1 MTLISFEEKIKEG
14 LELSGKAEE
23 FAFELK
29 KKLPNVNDLNKAESQ
44 RIKVERAFLIS
55 ESKLCRQIVFA
66 VSKNC
71 LDLALIGLRTML
83 EFDINA
89 DYIFNHPSHKNDLKW
104 VDSLCNDI
112 FKRTN
117 DLGMLKS
124 KLGGF
129 SLKDR
134 AKDVGCSEL
143 YNKNYASLSSYAH
156 LMLGQSYV
164 QKNDEFEKLSLA
176 VVSQALCILLD
187 VIDSIAKFHNLQID
201 EKLSKKIISYKDRYE
216 SE

>member
-1 MTLISFEEKIKEG
+1 MTLIPFGEKIKEG
-14 LELSGKAEE
+14 LELSKKVEE

-29 KKLPNVNDLNKAESQ
+29 RKLPKVNDLNKAESQ
-44 RIKVERAFLIS
+44 RIKVARAFLIS

-89 DYIFNHPSHKNDLKW
+89 DYIFNHPNHKNDLKW

-134 AKDVGCSEL
+134 AKDVGCSEF
-143 YNKNYASLSSYAH
+143 YKKNYASLSSYVH
-156 LMLGQSYV
+156 LMLEQSYV
-164 QKNDEFEKLSLA
+164 QEDGEFEKLSLA

-187 VIDSIAKFHNLQID
+187 VIGSIAKFHNLQID
-201 EKLSKKIISYKDRYE
+201 GKLLKEIISYRNRYE
-216 SE
+216 SK